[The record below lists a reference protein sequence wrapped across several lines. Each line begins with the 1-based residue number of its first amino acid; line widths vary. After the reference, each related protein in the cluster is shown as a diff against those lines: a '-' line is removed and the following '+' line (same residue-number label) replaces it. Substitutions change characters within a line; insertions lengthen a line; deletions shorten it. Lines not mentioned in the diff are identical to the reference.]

1 MYQAIGKDR
10 QRAEGLQPFAYL
22 NMLLLSLFSLTV
34 MACSSHVIIQYG
46 TEVIIN
52 KVPFYPQEDYQ
63 CGPSSLAG
71 IMNYYGINVSPEE
84 IASEIYSKSARG
96 TLDLDLLFYAEKK
109 GLKAERYSGNIDD
122 LRDKIK
128 TGHPLIVLVDYGY
141 GPIQVN
147 HFMVII
153 GYNESGVFAN
163 SGREERKFIPFKDFL
178 RIWGR
183 TGNWTLHIRGYREN
197 DWKSNHNS
205 GDIVQKFV

>member
-1 MYQAIGKDR
+1 MYLAFGEDG

-22 NMLLLSLFSLTV
+22 KLLTLFLFSLIV
-34 MACSSHVIIQYG
+34 IACSSHVIIQYG
-46 TEVIIN
+46 PEVIIN

-71 IMNYYGINVSPEE
+71 VMNYYGINISPDD

-96 TLDLDLLFYAEKK
+96 TLDLEMLFYVERK
-109 GLKAERYSGNIDD
+109 GLKAEKYRGSLND
-122 LRDKIK
+122 LRERIRA
-128 TGHPLIVLVDYGY
+128 GYPLIVLVDYGY

-163 SGREERKFIPFKDFL
+163 SGREERKFIPFKEFL
-178 RIWGR
+178 KVWDR
-183 TGNWTLHIRGYREN
+183 TGNWTLLVRGFDE
-197 DWKSNHNS
+197 
-205 GDIVQKFV
+205 